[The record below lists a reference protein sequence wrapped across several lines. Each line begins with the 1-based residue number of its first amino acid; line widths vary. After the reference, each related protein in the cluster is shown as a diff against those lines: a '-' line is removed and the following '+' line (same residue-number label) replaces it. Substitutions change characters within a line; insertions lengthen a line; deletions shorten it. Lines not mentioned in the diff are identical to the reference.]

1 MLSFL
6 SAAPARMRQK
16 EVDALWWLYEH
27 TAGKNW
33 KDNSGWAGPSTD
45 PCRRFSTERR
55 WALSNDE
62 GLDPADGVVTTWV
75 PGAHIEASPWFGVG
89 CHDPCDDYLD
99 GYECAAGR
107 AASLV
112 LHDNNLRNAP
122 GWGSFHEWT
131 GLGQLR
137 NLTWLDLSHN
147 EIGGSLP
154 TQIGRLKNVDILR
167 LEYNSLEGT
176 LPTELGKINNGGVLH
191 YVELANPQ
199 TPVDLLHFM
208 YRFTIDHNSISGT
221 VPTELGVKGELEH
234 LDVAHNSLTGTL
246 PTELARL
253 HRVQSLHMN
262 DNLIS
267 GTLSSTYFD
276 AWATRLSYLKLER
289 NAISGSLPT
298 TLGKLRHLVDFDLFD
313 NQLAG
318 TLPTQISG
326 LRAVREFRL
335 SDNKISGALP
345 TEVGELRHPLEY
357 LDVYNN
363 PLSGTMPPTIFELIN
378 LKYLYVP
385 NAILDPILNYK
396 CQERIPRNGK
406 YNWRIVRDEYPVMMA
421 KYCPEPYDVQFAF
434 EPLQGDV

>member
-1 MLSFL
+1 
-6 SAAPARMRQK
+6 MRQK

-55 WALSNDE
+55 WAL
-62 GLDPADGVVTTWV
+62 
-75 PGAHIEASPWFGVG
+75 
-89 CHDPCDDYLD
+89 
-99 GYECAAGR
+99 
-107 AASLV
+107 
-112 LHDNNLRNAP
+112 
-122 GWGSFHEWT
+122 
-131 GLGQLR
+131 
-137 NLTWLDLSHN
+137 
-147 EIGGSLP
+147 
-154 TQIGRLKNVDILR
+154 
-167 LEYNSLEGT
+167 
-176 LPTELGKINNGGVLH
+176 
-191 YVELANPQ
+191 
-199 TPVDLLHFM
+199 
-208 YRFTIDHNSISGT
+208 
-221 VPTELGVKGELEH
+221 
-234 LDVAHNSLTGTL
+234 
-246 PTELARL
+246 
-253 HRVQSLHMN
+253 
-262 DNLIS
+262 
-267 GTLSSTYFD
+267 
-276 AWATRLSYLKLER
+276 
-289 NAISGSLPT
+289 
-298 TLGKLRHLVDFDLFD
+298 
-313 NQLAG
+313 
-318 TLPTQISG
+318 TQISG

>member
-1 MLSFL
+1 MLSLL

-112 LHDNNLRNAP
+112 L
-122 GWGSFHEWT
+122 
-131 GLGQLR
+131 
-137 NLTWLDLSHN
+137 
-147 EIGGSLP
+147 
-154 TQIGRLKNVDILR
+154 
-167 LEYNSLEGT
+167 
-176 LPTELGKINNGGVLH
+176 
-191 YVELANPQ
+191 
-199 TPVDLLHFM
+199 
-208 YRFTIDHNSISGT
+208 
-221 VPTELGVKGELEH
+221 
-234 LDVAHNSLTGTL
+234 
-246 PTELARL
+246 
-253 HRVQSLHMN
+253 
-262 DNLIS
+262 
-267 GTLSSTYFD
+267 
-276 AWATRLSYLKLER
+276 
-289 NAISGSLPT
+289 
-298 TLGKLRHLVDFDLFD
+298 
-313 NQLAG
+313 
-318 TLPTQISG
+318 
-326 LRAVREFRL
+326 
-335 SDNKISGALP
+335 
-345 TEVGELRHPLEY
+345 
-357 LDVYNN
+357 
-363 PLSGTMPPTIFELIN
+363 
-378 LKYLYVP
+378 LYVP